1 VLAVD
6 PATVDPPVAAAAAAA
21 PAACPAASPTVLSS
35 APGSGKTVALTFD
48 DGPGAST
55 VAILQILEDEGVPAT
70 FFNIG
75 VNMTVRPA
83 TVQAEYTQ
91 AFLLGNHTW
100 DHPELPFLTTAGQA
114 AEMDN
119 QINEQISLTGSR
131 PCFFRPPYGEYDAT
145 TLSLAAARSMRTYN
159 WSVDTEDWKANHS
172 GAQTWIDRIIRL
184 GTSGGGQAHPV
195 VLMHNQP
202 QAMPATVAAL
212 PTIIAFYR
220 DRGYTFVDLAGNQAV
235 RPVSGDWDGNGT
247 TTPGL
252 VVGNRW
258 YLWNRNAAGP
268 ADITFAYGGLSDRL
282 VTGDWDGNGTTTIGV
297 VRGNG
302 WYLRNSNNGGPPD
315 LTFAYGRSTDR
326 YVTGDWNGDGTTTPG
341 YVRGTLWGLRNQN
354 TTGSATTQ
362 FTYGAT
368 TDRVVTGDWDGN
380 GTTTIGVVRGIGW
393 YLRNA
398 NNGGPPNLSFSYGQA
413 TDRILTGDWDGNGTT
428 TPGYVRGPVWGLRNV
443 NTTGARQV
451 GFPLAPG

>member
-1 VLAVD
+1 MAGRRGRTLLVALLAGTVVVAGSPAQAAPRPGAPNPLVAGPWPPSEVLAVD

-35 APGSGKTVALTFD
+35 APGSGTTDALTFD

-247 TTPGL
+247 TTPG
-252 VVGNRW
+252 
-258 YLWNRNAAGP
+258 
-268 ADITFAYGGLSDRL
+268 
-282 VTGDWDGNGTTTIGV
+282 
-297 VRGNG
+297 
-302 WYLRNSNNGGPPD
+302 
-315 LTFAYGRSTDR
+315 
-326 YVTGDWNGDGTTTPG
+326 
-341 YVRGTLWGLRNQN
+341 
-354 TTGSATTQ
+354 
-362 FTYGAT
+362 
-368 TDRVVTGDWDGN
+368 
-380 GTTTIGVVRGIGW
+380 
-393 YLRNA
+393 
-398 NNGGPPNLSFSYGQA
+398 
-413 TDRILTGDWDGNGTT
+413 
-428 TPGYVRGPVWGLRNV
+428 YVRGPVWGLRNV

-451 GFPLAPG
+451 RFPLAPG